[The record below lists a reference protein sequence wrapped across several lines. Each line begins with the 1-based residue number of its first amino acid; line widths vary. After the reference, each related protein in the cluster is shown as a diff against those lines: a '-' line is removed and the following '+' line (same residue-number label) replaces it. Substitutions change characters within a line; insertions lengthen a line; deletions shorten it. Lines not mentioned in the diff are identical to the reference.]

1 MDGFNTILFDHL
13 TFSSSSDDMKCV
25 AAIVDIPKLV
35 DDVMGYLTPE
45 PPTDLSDAADIE
57 GVSVEDIRE

>member
-1 MDGFNTILFDHL
+1 MDDFYTIIFDHL
-13 TFSSSSDDMKCV
+13 TFSSSDDMKCV

>member
-1 MDGFNTILFDHL
+1 
-13 TFSSSSDDMKCV
+13 MKCV
-25 AAIVDIPKLV
+25 AAIFDIPELV